1 MNNKEFDLLV
11 FIGRFQPFHLEHKR
25 VIDIAMERAKHV
37 LVLVGSSGKARTV
50 RNPFTFGE
58 RKKMIQ
64 QNYPAPMFGEGSEA
78 YALPEYTVPKLIIEP
93 LYDKV
98 YNDSAWIM
106 QVQDIV
112 ESTASDIANPG
123 RNARI
128 FRPNAGK
135 DLKIGL
141 IGASKDHTSYY
152 LDMFPQ
158 WDSVNVAIEHE
169 IHATSIREGFISGQ
183 FERFQLD
190 TTLIPTNVA
199 HFLFGHADEP
209 GFVDTSYYRQLRSEL
224 EHVNNYKKSW
234 AVAPYPV
241 KHMTVDLSLIHI

>member
-106 QVQDIV
+106 QVQDIQEDHCLV
-112 ESTASDIANPG
+112 
-123 RNARI
+123 
-128 FRPNAGK
+128 
-135 DLKIGL
+135 L
-141 IGASKDHTSYY
+141 IY
-152 LDMFPQ
+152 
-158 WDSVNVAIEHE
+158 
-169 IHATSIREGFISGQ
+169 
-183 FERFQLD
+183 
-190 TTLIPTNVA
+190 
-199 HFLFGHADEP
+199 
-209 GFVDTSYYRQLRSEL
+209 
-224 EHVNNYKKSW
+224 
-234 AVAPYPV
+234 
-241 KHMTVDLSLIHI
+241 